1 MHDKASLAKLTEAV
15 QALVAGE
22 YQKRI
27 IVDDA
32 GELGVLAAEVN
43 KLAEAHQIAHEM
55 IRALNHQLK
64 RTNVDAIMALTEALS
79 AKDPY
84 TRGHSERVSMYSLLL
99 SESLGLKDEEIDSVH
114 IGACLHD
121 VGKIGIPE
129 AVLNKQGKLSADE
142 YKQIMEHANIS
153 GQIVSQIPSLSHI
166 AQMVRYHHERY
177 DGNGY
182 PDGLRADNIPLGSR
196 ILSIADAFDA
206 MTSVRP
212 YRPVYGPKEALI
224 ELKSCC
230 GTQFDPVIC
239 EAFIDVYTQNFG
251 EYLPYASAS

>member
-1 MHDKASLAKLTEAV
+1 MHDKTSLAKLTEAV
-15 QALVAGE
+15 HALAAGD
-22 YQKRI
+22 YRNRI
-27 IVDDA
+27 QIDEA
-32 GELGVLAAEVN
+32 GELSALAAEVN
-43 KLAEAHQIAHEM
+43 KLAEAHQMAHET

-64 RTNVDAIMALTEALS
+64 RTNFDAIMALTEALS

-99 SESLGLKDEEIDSVH
+99 SESLGLKDEEIDGIHV
-114 IGACLHD
+114 GACLHD

-129 AVLNKQGKLSADE
+129 AILNKQGKLSADE

-153 GQIVSQIPSLSHI
+153 GQIVSQIPNLSHI

-206 MTSVRP
+206 MTSARP
-212 YRPVYGPKEALI
+212 YSPIYEPKEALI

-230 GTQFDPVIC
+230 GTQFDPVLC
-239 EAFIDVYTQNFG
+239 EAFVDTYAQNFG

>member
-1 MHDKASLAKLTEAV
+1 MYDKASLAKVTEAV
-15 QALVAGE
+15 HALAAGD

-27 IVDDA
+27 EVYDA

-43 KLAEAHQIAHEM
+43 KLAEAHEMAHET

-64 RTNVDAIMALTEALS
+64 RTNFDAIMALTEALS

-84 TRGHSERVSMYSLLL
+84 TRGHSERVSMYALLL
-99 SESLGLKDEEIDSVH
+99 SESLGLKAEEIDGIH
-114 IGACLHD
+114 IGAYLHD

-129 AVLNKQGKLSADE
+129 VVLNKQGKLSPDE

-153 GQIVSQIPSLSHI
+153 GQIVSQIPNLSHI

-182 PDGLRADNIPLGSR
+182 PDGLLADNIPLGSR

-206 MTSVRP
+206 MTSARP
-212 YRPVYGPKEALI
+212 YRPIYEPKEALI

-230 GTQFDPVIC
+230 GTQFDPVLC
-239 EAFIDVYTQNFG
+239 GAFVDAYAQNFG